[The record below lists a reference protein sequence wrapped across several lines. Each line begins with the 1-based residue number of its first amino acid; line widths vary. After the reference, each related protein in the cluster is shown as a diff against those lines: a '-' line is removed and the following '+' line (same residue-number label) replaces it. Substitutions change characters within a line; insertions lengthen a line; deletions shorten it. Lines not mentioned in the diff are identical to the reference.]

1 MRRISNVLIVLAK
14 ALIVPLSG
22 LGQRP
27 RNAKTDPSGAKAPS
41 ILFALSARLKPCPF
55 KTGLP
60 LQAVYSWIVVAM
72 LLALSLPHMVAG
84 QAAHT
89 SVTPYKDASMT
100 PEKRVADLLSRMTL
114 EEKATMLAGS
124 GWMESGAVERLGI
137 PAIKMA
143 DGPMGVRAWYGSSAI
158 TNAANA
164 ATVVTSTSFPAGETM
179 AATWDPELV
188 QREGQVIGQE
198 VKALGRDM
206 ILGPTVNINRQPL
219 WGRNFEGYGEDP
231 YLSARLGVAY
241 VRGVQSEGVIPSVK
255 HFAANNEEYERHR
268 IDATIDERTLHEI
281 YLPAFK
287 AAVEEADAWSV
298 MSAYNLVNGLH
309 CAENPYLLNDVLR
322 KEFGFKGFVVSDW
335 GSTYSTAATVNAG
348 MDLEMPGGDPM
359 RTFIARPEVLAQGS
373 GAGWLTADKVVA
385 AVKAGEITE
394 ATLDRNVERILRV
407 IFVSGLFDNP
417 HVATGIVDTPEQRA
431 VALQGATEGIVLLKN
446 AGALL
451 PLDAKKIH
459 SIAVIG
465 PNAGVA
471 RTGGG
476 GSSLVR
482 PKQAITPEEGIRG
495 VAGADVKV
503 TYALGVGMEGEK
515 PEQDGT
521 EARTK
526 LRKEAVDAAAQSDVA
541 IVVVGRYPKLEG
553 EGFDVATMDLP
564 AGQDELI
571 EAVESANPHTIVVL
585 NTGDPVT
592 MTGWIE
598 KTPALVFMGY
608 DGQEGG
614 KALANILFG
623 VENPSGKL
631 PVTLPKHFEDSPAYG
646 HYPGEHLK
654 VTHAEGIYVGYRYFD
669 TKKVEPQFPFGFGLS
684 YTSFDYGGLDVH
696 SSRVGSKEP
705 AVTVTVKNTGSRAGA
720 EVVQLYIHDGHSHID
735 RPEHELKGFRR
746 VELKPG
752 ESKQVEFWLTKQDLS
767 YWSPE
772 KKSWVA
778 EPGTFE
784 VQVGGSSRDI
794 QVRGPLELK

>member
-1 MRRISNVLIVLAK
+1 MRRVSNAFIFGNTP
-14 ALIVPLSG
+14 IVPSNL
-22 LGQRP
+22 
-27 RNAKTDPSGAKAPS
+27 
-41 ILFALSARLKPCPF
+41 LFVFAALSTL
-55 KTGLP
+55 GLP
-60 LQAVYSWIVVAM
+60 QM
-72 LLALSLPHMVAG
+72 
-84 QAAHT
+84 AAAQKAAAT
-89 SVTPYKDASMT
+89 SATPYKDASVAT
-100 PEKRVADLLSRMTL
+100 EKRVADLLSRMTL

-124 GWMESGAVERLGI
+124 GWMESAAIERLGI

-164 ATVVTSTSFPAGETM
+164 ATVVTATSFPAGETM

-188 QREGQVIGQE
+188 EREGVVIGQE

-206 ILGPTVNINRQPL
+206 ILGPTVNINRVPL

-231 YLSARLGVAY
+231 YLTSRLAVAY

-268 IDATIDERTLHEI
+268 IDEQVDERTLHEI

-287 AAVEEADAWSV
+287 AAVEEADAWTM
-298 MSAYNLVNGLH
+298 MSAYNLVNGVH
-309 CAENPYLLNDVLR
+309 CGENPFLLDSILR

-348 MDLEMPGGDPM
+348 MDLEMPGGEPM
-359 RTFIARPEVLAQGS
+359 QKFMARPDALASGN
-373 GAGWLTADKVVA
+373 GAGWLTAPKVLA

-407 IFVSGLFDNP
+407 IFVSGLFDHP

-446 AGALL
+446 NGALQPNGVALL
-451 PLDAKKIH
+451 PIDAKKIH

-482 PKQAITPEEGIRG
+482 PKQATTPEEGIRAMLD
-495 VAGADVKV
+495 AGAGPNVKV
-503 TYALGVGMEGEK
+503 MYAVGVGMEGEN

-526 LRKEAVDAAAQSDVA
+526 LRKEAADAAAQSDVA

-553 EGFDVATMDLP
+553 ESFDVATMDLP
-564 AGQDELI
+564 AGQGELI
-571 EAVESANPHTIVVL
+571 EAVEAANPRTIVVL

-592 MTGWIE
+592 MARWID
-598 KTPALVFMGY
+598 KTPALLFMGY

-623 VENPSGKL
+623 VANPSGKL
-631 PVTLPKHFEDSPAYG
+631 PVTMPKHFEDSPAYG
-646 HYPGEHLK
+646 NYPGEHLK
-654 VTHAEGIYVGYRYFD
+654 VNYAEGIYVGYRYFD

-684 YTSFDYGGLDVH
+684 YTSFDYSGLDVH
-696 SSRVGSKEP
+696 GARVGSKEP
-705 AVTVTVKNTGSRAGA
+705 VVTLTVKNTGSRAGA
-720 EVVQLYIHDGHSHID
+720 EVVELYLHDGHSKID

-746 VELKPG
+746 VELKSG
-752 ESKQVEFWLTKQDLS
+752 ESKQVEFWLGRQDFS

-784 VQVGGSSRDI
+784 VQVGAASRDI
-794 QVRGPLELK
+794 RLRGPLELK

>member
-1 MRRISNVLIVLAK
+1 MRRISN
-14 ALIVPLSG
+14 ALIFLVDALVE
-22 LGQRP
+22 
-27 RNAKTDPSGAKAPS
+27 PSS
-41 ILFALSARLKPCPF
+41 
-55 KTGLP
+55 
-60 LQAVYSWIVVAM
+60 
-72 LLALSLPHMVAG
+72 LSLAFAALLMLGVPQMVAA

-89 SVTPYKDASMT
+89 SAMPYKDPSMP

-124 GWMESGAVERLGI
+124 GWMESAPIERLAI

-158 TNAANA
+158 TNSSNP
-164 ATVVTSTSFPAGETM
+164 ATMVMATSFPSGETM
-179 AATWDPELV
+179 AATWDPDLV

-206 ILGPTVNINRQPL
+206 ILGPTVNINRVPL

-231 YLSARLGVAY
+231 YLTSRLGVAY

-268 IDATIDERTLHEI
+268 IDEQIDERTMHEI

-298 MSAYNLVNGLH
+298 MSAYNLVNGVH
-309 CAENPYLLNDVLR
+309 CAENPILLNDILR

-348 MDLEMPGGDPM
+348 MDLEMPGGEPM
-359 RTFIARPEVLAQGS
+359 QKFIARPETLESGG

-465 PNAGVA
+465 PNAAVA

-482 PKQAITPEEGIRG
+482 PKQAISPEQGIRAL
-495 VAGADVKV
+495 AGSEVKV

-526 LRKEAVDAAAQSDVA
+526 LRKEAADAAAQSNVA
-541 IVVVGRYPKLEG
+541 IVIVGRYPKLEG

-564 AGQDELI
+564 PGQDELI
-571 EAVESANPHTIVVL
+571 EAVEAANSHTIVVL

-592 MTGWIE
+592 MTRWFE
-598 KTPALVFMGY
+598 KTPALLDMGY
-608 DGQEGG
+608 GGQEGG

-623 VENPSGKL
+623 VANPSGKL
-631 PVTLPKHFEDSPAYG
+631 PITMPKHFEDSPAYG

-654 VTHAEGIYVGYRYFD
+654 VAYAEGIYVGYRYFD

-684 YTSFDYGGLDVH
+684 YTSFEYSGLDAH
-696 SSRVGSKEP
+696 SSRVGAKEP

-720 EVVQLYIHDGHSHID
+720 EVVQLYIHDGHAQID

-752 ESKQVEFWLTKQDLS
+752 ESKQVEFWLNRQDLS
-767 YWSPE
+767 YWSPD
-772 KKSWVA
+772 KKAWVA
-778 EPGTFE
+778 DPGTFE
-784 VQVGGSSRDI
+784 VQVGGSSRSI
-794 QVRGPLELK
+794 ELRGPLELK